1 MATKTYDEY
10 LADQL
15 AASKKQT
22 DEYAARRK
30 TRAEEAARV
39 SDAFYD
45 AAIETSRKDHE
56 ASAKQTEDSYRS
68 VYDANA
74 VNELVMR
81 REIQEAIAN
90 MGLTDSG
97 LNATQQTAVSLQRGR
112 ADSEATRQKQA
123 AVDAIIRELNSRRAE
138 LEAQKTSAAAGIYA
152 QADAD
157 ILNLRI
163 NADTDARQN
172 AASLYAA
179 DREAEATRYA
189 AEQEAATKQAQMLL
203 DAQKAQADER
213 VKMLELGYQWDEEK
227 QTYIKQPSD
236 AGATGQLTNDQIK
249 LAFDYMDRTGADYT
263 TAVKELFGTSATGI
277 PDITD
282 TSVEDTWRDGIKP
295 TVLTPAIIAF
305 EATLHPE
312 DQHDAVMRNM
322 YGSYN
327 QYRAQMLKTS
337 GLSQDEM
344 IALIQKWGLTESDFK
359 AKN

>member
-22 DEYAARRK
+22 DEFAARRK
-30 TRAEEAARV
+30 TLAEEAARV

-123 AVDAIIRELNSRRAE
+123 AVDAIMRELDRERAQYT
-138 LEAQKTSAAAGIYA
+138 AKKTAASHEIFE

-157 ILNLRI
+157 ILSFGNS
-163 NADTDARQN
+163 ADE
-172 AASLYAA
+172 AASKTALSLYEV
-179 DREAEATRYA
+179 DREAEAAGSAAGQQEGSDGQSPARQNDGYLRDGYFDPTSGNPRAGDVVAYERVTSWADRLWKNGAFDTVGSQEAKNGLAGYLYAQFKANNLENRYA
-189 AEQEAATKQAQMLL
+189 VAEIY
-203 DAQKAQADER
+203 QKITGEKAGTVLSAVVSDDGAGIR
-213 VKMLELGYQWDEEK
+213 LEVLCCLNDGVLGEEMTVETESFIRTMKILSVEEK
-227 QTYIKQPSD
+227 KGEKQ
-236 AGATGQLTNDQIK
+236 
-249 LAFDYMDRTGADYT
+249 
-263 TAVKELFGTSATGI
+263 
-277 PDITD
+277 
-282 TSVEDTWRDGIKP
+282 
-295 TVLTPAIIAF
+295 
-305 EATLHPE
+305 
-312 DQHDAVMRNM
+312 
-322 YGSYN
+322 
-327 QYRAQMLKTS
+327 
-337 GLSQDEM
+337 
-344 IALIQKWGLTESDFK
+344 
-359 AKN
+359 